1 VRTRPHR
8 TPLSIKILVV
18 VWSLIGLL
26 QLATN
31 SRIPASGITLW
42 WLTTLSAALGF
53 VTYQAIALWRLSR
66 WPIVLQSIS
75 FGLIL
80 QNRHQAGFDWRA
92 HYPLLGIFVFVIP
105 TALYFALV
113 LPHWR
118 KTNWSLFGRP
128 YSPPENQ
135 VEVFA

>member
-1 VRTRPHR
+1 MKTRLP

-31 SRIPASGITLW
+31 SRIPAPGITPW
-42 WLTTLSAALGF
+42 WLITLAAALGF
-53 VTYQAIALWRLSR
+53 VSYQAIALWRLSR

-75 FGLIL
+75 FGLVL

-118 KTNWSLFGRP
+118 KMNWALFGRP
-128 YSPPENQ
+128 YRPPEDQ
-135 VEVFA
+135 AEVFA